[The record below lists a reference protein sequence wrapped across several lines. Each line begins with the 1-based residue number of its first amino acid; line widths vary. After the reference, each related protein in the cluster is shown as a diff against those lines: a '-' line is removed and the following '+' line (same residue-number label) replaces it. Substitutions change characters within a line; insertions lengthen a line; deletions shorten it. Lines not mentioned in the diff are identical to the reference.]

1 MAQMGN
7 RDKWVLARYWWAYQA
22 DSYLAALTAYGP
34 APCLRGCH
42 PALWGVWRKHSRWVL
57 RCRKKP
63 EARLGQRMRAAKTS
77 KCTIF
82 SEYITVRPLLWPELC
97 SSKFLC

>member
-34 APCLRGCH
+34 APCLRAATLPSGGCGGSI
-42 PALWGVWRKHSRWVL
+42 AG
-57 RCRKKP
+57 
-63 EARLGQRMRAAKTS
+63 
-77 KCTIF
+77 F
-82 SEYITVRPLLWPELC
+82 
-97 SSKFLC
+97 